1 MAIDYDDVERTEL
14 VWPGK
19 RTEVQRVVLPFQT
32 VETLSEPRMEQRRLD
47 TEDWPENYPSNWRN
61 RLIWGDNKYV
71 MSSLLPEF
79 EGQIDLIYIDPPFAT
94 GADFSLNI
102 EVGEGLEVT
111 KEASVIEELAY
122 RDTWGKGLQSY
133 LQMLYGRLVLMRE
146 LLSSHGS
153 LVVHI
158 DYRVTGHLRLLL
170 DEVFCPELMQNEI
183 IWNKGFRGTP
193 SKRIF
198 QHAHETLW
206 WYSSSDS
213 YHWNQTFEPYKDED
227 MSRYNQTD
235 DEGNRYAL
243 IKRRRTDGTVYYG
256 RTYPGEEGK
265 RRNDVISDIPTMAA
279 TSSER
284 IGYETQKPMDLLK
297 VVINALSDNGDL
309 VADFFCGSGTTGAV
323 AEKLGRRWIMAD
335 LSKYAI
341 HIARKRLLNLHN
353 DKDYDKPCR
362 PFVIQNL
369 GSYQKHKF
377 IENDHPPV
385 KEYQQFIL
393 ELYEAQPLEGYAF
406 LQGRKGRRFVHIA
419 GIDSIVTAREVE
431 DTAQECKNAAGGE
444 SLDILGWDFE
454 LGLDQQVE
462 DIEEMYGLDITPK
475 LIPREAAELKDIA
488 EAGEHIRFFDL
499 NYLELAHKTDGRRL
513 EIELADFMLA
523 NPEYVP
529 QEVREQVQGF
539 ADYIDYWAVDFDYQD
554 DTFHN
559 GWQSFRT
566 RQDRSLDTRCIH
578 HYDDDGPRTV
588 LVKVIDIFGND
599 TNQAFEVNIGG

>member
-1 MAIDYDDVERTEL
+1 MSIDYDDVERTEL

-32 VETLSEPRMEQRRLD
+32 VETLSEPRMEQRPLD
-47 TEDWPENYPSNWRN
+47 TGEWPENYPRDWRN

-79 EGQIDLIYIDPPFAT
+79 EGKIDLIYIDPPFAT
-94 GADFSLNI
+94 GADFSLDVQ
-102 EVGEGLEVT
+102 VGEDLEAT

-133 LQMLYGRLVLMRE
+133 LQMMYERLVLME
-146 LLSSHGS
+146 QLLSNNGS
-153 LVVHI
+153 VYVHC
-158 DYRVTGHLRLLL
+158 DRRVNAHLRLIL
-170 DEVFCPELMQNEI
+170 DEVFGRNKLVNEV
-183 IWNKGFRGTP
+183 IWHYDQGARPKTGFGHKHDTLFRYSESESDWIFNAEDVLVPFESGMTEWRYTRGGQKGQEMP
-193 SKRIF
+193 
-198 QHAHETLW
+198 
-206 WYSSSDS
+206 
-213 YHWNQTFEPYKDED
+213 
-227 MSRYNQTD
+227 
-235 DEGNRYAL
+235 
-243 IKRRRTDGTVYYG
+243 
-256 RTYPGEEGK
+256 EGK
-265 RRNDVISDIPTMAA
+265 VPSDVWDIKFNAMAR
-279 TSSER
+279 EHL
-284 IGYETQKPMDLLK
+284 GFPTQKPEALLER
-297 VVINALSDNGDL
+297 VIRASSNEGDI

-323 AEKLGRRWIMAD
+323 AEKLGRRWIMSD
-335 LSKYAI
+335 LSKYAV
-341 HIARKRLLNLHN
+341 HTTRKRLLNLHRYS
-353 DKDYDKPCR
+353 KDYDKPCR

-406 LQGRKGRRFVHIA
+406 LQGRKGKRFVHIA
-419 GIDSIVTAREVE
+419 GVDSIVTVREVE

-454 LGLDQQVE
+454 LGLDQEVK
-462 DIEEMYGLDITPK
+462 DIEEMYGLDITLK
-475 LIPREAAELKDIA
+475 LIPREAAELKEIA

-499 NYLELAHKTDGRRL
+499 NYLELEHKVEGKRL
-513 EIELADFMLA
+513 EIELVDFALA

-529 QEVREQVQGF
+529 EEVRKQVKGPT
-539 ADYIDYWAVDFDYQD
+539 DYIDYWAVDFDYQD

-566 RQDRSLDTRCIH
+566 RQDRSLDTKCIH
-578 HYDDDGPRTV
+578 HYDDEGRRTV